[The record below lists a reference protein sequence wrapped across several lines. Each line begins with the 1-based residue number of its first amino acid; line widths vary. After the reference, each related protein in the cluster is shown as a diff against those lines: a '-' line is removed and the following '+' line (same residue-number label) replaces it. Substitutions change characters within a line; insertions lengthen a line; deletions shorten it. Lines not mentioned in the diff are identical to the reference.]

1 MAEIANNHANFSIS
15 ATPIDQNKGST
26 WQRRIMISAAL
37 IFCAIG
43 IAFRAGFGS
52 PSERRATPPL
62 KSVPMVVVNNG
73 LPLREK
79 VLRNTNSSGGKDF
92 LSSSGDFTTSNKSSS
107 VPSVGSSTPP
117 TMVRSNINSS
127 DTLSKSAKKDNKM
140 QKLFE
145 SKDKIVLGSAKTL
158 LQDMLSLIRHR
169 YELDGAGAMFFHT
182 ANNIG
187 SHTWDVI
194 KYKFARKIVDSQI
207 KQKTQPQQ
215 FLMVFGGSS
224 VTAGHDNHY
233 NQSYPF
239 VVERRLQPVLRALGI
254 TLTVTNIAQGAN
266 PCLPY
271 SLCYETMGGLDAD
284 VIGWEQSYNC
294 GGDEMISEYMGRI
307 AAFSA
312 NRAIVYYSA
321 SGAWNPDKCPSSNS
335 TPPYAYEYWRPE
347 MAGLTP
353 WTPSHTDI
361 LSEKNTL
368 DEWNKAHESSD
379 RFTKWKNK
387 GDSANKNLA
396 AHGFNVWEAN
406 PKCVVPDTKGRSKV
420 VVVLFIWIVTFCCG
434 VSSVFSSPFFS
445 PCLIHL

>member
-1 MAEIANNHANFSIS
+1 MAESAFSIS
-15 ATPIDQNKGST
+15 TTATDQKKGKI
-26 WQRRIMISAAL
+26 WQRLSIIVAV
-37 IFCAIG
+37 IGTIAIVVHHVPSSSRSKSK
-43 IAFRAGFGS
+43 FDQPTS
-52 PSERRATPPL
+52 PIKT
-62 KSVPMVVVNNG
+62 VPMVVVAMAQADHKEKGKMLLNNSEV
-73 LPLREK
+73 REE
-79 VLRNTNSSGGKDF
+79 VIHNSSF
-92 LSSSGDFTTSNKSSS
+92 SEA
-107 VPSVGSSTPP
+107 
-117 TMVRSNINSS
+117 
-127 DTLSKSAKKDNKM
+127 SKSVKKDNKLS
-140 QKLFE
+140 KIFE
-145 SKDKIVLGSAKTL
+145 SKDKVALGSAKTL

-169 YELDGAGAMFFHT
+169 YELDGAGAMFMHT

-187 SHTWDVI
+187 AHTWDVI

-207 KQKTQPQQ
+207 KQKQQPQR

-224 VTAGHDNHY
+224 VTAGHDNYY

-239 VVERRLQPVLRALGI
+239 VVERRLQPVLQALGI
-254 TLTVTNIAQGAN
+254 ALKVTNIAQGAN

-294 GGDEMISEYMGRI
+294 GGDEMVSEYMGRV

-321 SGAWNPDKCPSSNS
+321 SGAWNPEKCPSSNS
-335 TPPYAYEYWRPE
+335 TPPYAYEYWRPQ

-353 WTPSHTDI
+353 WTPSHADI
-361 LSEKNTL
+361 LNEKNTL

-387 GDSANKNLA
+387 GDAANKNLA

-406 PKCVVPDTKGRSKV
+406 PKCVIPDPKGN
-420 VVVLFIWIVTFCCG
+420 L
-434 VSSVFSSPFFS
+434 FFS
-445 PCLIHL
+445 HLLFS

>member
-1 MAEIANNHANFSIS
+1 MAEGQNFSIS
-15 ATPIDQNKGST
+15 TAPMPENRGRLGQRIAIVATLLCCT
-26 WQRRIMISAAL
+26 V
-37 IFCAIG
+37 AIV
-43 IAFRAGFGS
+43 FRAGFFGS
-52 PSERRATPPL
+52 TASFGAHAGNPHKHTPIAVTSTSEPQH
-62 KSVPMVVVNNG
+62 
-73 LPLREK
+73 REAI
-79 VLRNTNSSGGKDF
+79 LRNTTNNSGKV
-92 LSSSGDFTTSNKSSS
+92 LSSSGGDSTSN
-107 VPSVGSSTPP
+107 
-117 TMVRSNINSS
+117 NSS
-127 DTLSKSAKKDNKM
+127 QSVDPIPTIRNNSIEVPKDLKKDSKKDNKL

-145 SKDKIVLGSAKTL
+145 SKDKVAMGSAKLL

-187 SHTWDVI
+187 AHTWNVI
-194 KYKFARKIVDSQI
+194 KYKFARKIVDSQQ
-207 KQKTQPQQ
+207 KQQPQH

-239 VVERRLQPVLRALGI
+239 VVERRLQPVLQALGI
-254 TLTVTNIAQGAN
+254 ALKVTNIAQGAN

-294 GGDEMISEYMGRI
+294 GGDEMVSEYMGRV

-321 SGAWNPDKCPSSNS
+321 SGAWNPEKCPSSNS
-335 TPPYAYEYWRPE
+335 TPPYAYESWRPQ

-353 WTPSHTDI
+353 WTPSHADI
-361 LSEKNTL
+361 LTEKHTL

-387 GDSANKNLA
+387 GDAANKNLA

-406 PKCVVPDTKGRSKV
+406 PKCVIPDPKGMISNPHTHISK
-420 VVVLFIWIVTFCCG
+420 
-434 VSSVFSSPFFS
+434 
-445 PCLIHL
+445 